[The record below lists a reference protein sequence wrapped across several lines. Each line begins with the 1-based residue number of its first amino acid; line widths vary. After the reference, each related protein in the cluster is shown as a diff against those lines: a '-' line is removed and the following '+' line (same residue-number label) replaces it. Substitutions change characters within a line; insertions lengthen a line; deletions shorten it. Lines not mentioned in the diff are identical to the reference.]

1 MTSSVRRSFWRGWCA
16 LSVICTAIW
25 HPSLASGAE
34 PEWPKAPYRYLVI
47 DQDLRDV
54 LVEFGHNTGIPIRIS
69 DGVTRRR
76 IRNEFDV
83 SPPRDFLQRICE
95 RYGLIWYFD
104 GAILYVSDE
113 SEIQTEQLSTGS
125 VDPARLVAELTV
137 LGAADSR
144 FPIRAADTGSLIVVS
159 GPPSYRDFVRQ
170 TINALDRSNK
180 TRRIEEVMDGDTL
193 KVRVFKGSRYGS

>member
-1 MTSSVRRSFWRGWCA
+1 MTSNVRRSFWRGWCA
-16 LSVICTAIW
+16 FSVICAAIW
-25 HPSLASGAE
+25 HAPLASGAE
-34 PEWPKAPYRYLVI
+34 PGWPKEPYRYLVI

-54 LVEFGHNTGIPIRIS
+54 LDEFGHNTGIPVRIS

-83 SPPRDFLQRICE
+83 SLPRDFLQRICE
-95 RYGLIWYFD
+95 RYGLVWYFD

-125 VDPARLVAELTV
+125 VGPAKLVAELTA
-137 LGAADSR
+137 LGGADSR
-144 FPIRAADTGSLIVVS
+144 FPIRAAEAGSLIVVS
-159 GPPSYRDFVRQ
+159 GPPPYRDFVRQ
-170 TINALDRSNK
+170 TINALERSNR

-193 KVRVFKGSRYGS
+193 KVRVFKGRQHGF